1 MVSLSGFVSGALR
14 IIRSLPQKL
23 IELVKACMSRPAE
36 HSERIDDLPDEC
48 VQDDLQVEAD
58 ITLVV
63 PTEGPTSVLV
73 GRIEELE
80 EQVQLITLDRDAATR
95 RLQRARGAV
104 CQLQAELLVHNGIIR
119 QLEAQ
124 WQAVVTG
131 FQRPVPPRENR
142 GTVDEGDIASVAEGP
157 GDPEA
162 FYRTRSG
169 RRSKPPRTHVPVQ
182 HMASLLL
189 VSVSLQ
195 LIYPSSS
202 LSAAYYVVF
211 LDWPKPKP

>member
-23 IELVKACMSRPAE
+23 IELVKACMSCPAE

-169 RRSKPPRTHVPVQ
+169 RRSKPPHLLTWVMQ
-182 HMASLLL
+182 H
-189 VSVSLQ
+189 Q
-195 LIYPSSS
+195 LFLRISEV
-202 LSAAYYVVF
+202 LNKCQKIDFVVY
-211 LDWPKPKP
+211 

>member
-1 MVSLSGFVSGALR
+1 MSG
-14 IIRSLPQKL
+14 
-23 IELVKACMSRPAE
+23 PAE

-169 RRSKPPRTHVPVQ
+169 RRSKPPPQFHLIICCTVMRVQ
-182 HMASLLL
+182 SESPYLLL
-189 VSVSLQ
+189 TG
-195 LIYPSSS
+195 ITFYF
-202 LSAAYYVVF
+202 SARTF
-211 LDWPKPKP
+211 NN

>member
-1 MVSLSGFVSGALR
+1 
-14 IIRSLPQKL
+14 
-23 IELVKACMSRPAE
+23 MSRPAE
-36 HSERIDDLPDEC
+36 HSERIDDLHDEC

-169 RRSKPPRTHVPVQ
+169 RRSKPPHLLTWVMQ
-182 HMASLLL
+182 HQLFLRITPTAHLCFSE
-189 VSVSLQ
+189 SVRGRMFPFNMWLHLSWSV
-195 LIYPSSS
+195 YP
-202 LSAAYYVVF
+202 F
-211 LDWPKPKP
+211 N

>member
-1 MVSLSGFVSGALR
+1 
-14 IIRSLPQKL
+14 
-23 IELVKACMSRPAE
+23 MSRPAE
-36 HSERIDDLPDEC
+36 RSERIDDLPAEC

-58 ITLVV
+58 ITLVM

-104 CQLQAELLVHNGIIR
+104 CQLQAELLVHSGIIR

-131 FQRPVPPRENR
+131 FQLNPVPPRENR
-142 GTVDEGDIASVAEGP
+142 VTVDEGDIASVAEGP

-169 RRSKPPRTHVPVQ
+169 RRSKPPHLLTWVMQ
-182 HMASLLL
+182 HQLFLRISEHLLPIC
-189 VSVSLQ
+189 VSQ
-195 LIYPSSS
+195 NQ
-202 LSAAYYVVF
+202 
-211 LDWPKPKP
+211 